1 MASLIKFWMA
11 SFSSTIP
18 VQEHVV
24 SIDNLYEDA
33 SKSGIEV
40 APKEVHI
47 MSFVRIA
54 LCLWVQV
61 FVELEE
67 LRVATNKGDLEWEE
81 TARWIQYEEDVVE
94 ETGKWGSPHVSAL
107 EYKHIVMVKK
117 LLQKGKM
124 LCVCLCLLVC

>member
-1 MASLIKFWMA
+1 MA

-54 LCLWVQV
+54 LCL
-61 FVELEE
+61 
-67 LRVATNKGDLEWEE
+67 
-81 TARWIQYEEDVVE
+81 
-94 ETGKWGSPHVSAL
+94 
-107 EYKHIVMVKK
+107 
-117 LLQKGKM
+117 
-124 LCVCLCLLVC
+124 